1 MTQVYQP
8 GNKVYAKLRGYPWW
22 PARIEDESE
31 LPSSVL
37 SQKPKGAQ
45 KVWSV
50 RFFGTKDYAWM
61 PPRQLRE
68 FDKQV
73 AEESLEKL
81 KGKRKELLER
91 SFMEALDLVSNI
103 DESGDEEA
111 EATPESSNNEM
122 DVDGVSK
129 RSSDSSHDESTEER
143 SKGRGTRSRR
153 NSKSASTA
161 SAKQNAAK
169 SGTAKSGSA
178 KSGTTK
184 SSTAATK
191 STKRKQRKID
201 YTDDEEEA
209 MDIDQ
214 NGKDEGKDKIRN
226 QNSRK
231 KRRVSKDKNSEQAS
245 NSDETG
251 SEGKS
256 ESGFAGE
263 GSNGP
268 NALDEEPS
276 ANAKS
281 KKSEAEPNPRSSKAQ
296 APKASTPT
304 EKLVHLRHKLQKLT
318 LKDPVMD
325 QVKVHQL
332 FGEVESFSIT
342 IPLLKESKMGKLMK
356 KIAALNIDPDPYK
369 IKDRCTDLMKKWKC
383 LLDNSSQE
391 PTEETASPKAD
402 FKT

>member
-37 SQKPKGAQ
+37 AQKPKGSQ

-50 RFFGTKDYAWM
+50 RFFGTRDYAWM

-68 FDKQV
+68 FDKQL

-81 KGKRKELLER
+81 KGKRKEKLLER

-103 DESGDEEA
+103 DGSDDEEA
-111 EATPESSNNEM
+111 DATPESSNNEM

-129 RSSDSSHDESTEER
+129 RSSDSSHEESTEER
-143 SKGRGTRSRR
+143 PKGRGARSRR

-161 SAKQNAAK
+161 STKQNTAK

-184 SSTAATK
+184 SSTANTK
-191 STKRKQRKID
+191 STKRRHRKID
-201 YTDDEEEA
+201 YTDDEEEP

-226 QNSRK
+226 QSSK
-231 KRRVSKDKNSEQAS
+231 KRRRMSKDKSNEQVS

-251 SEGKS
+251 SDGKS
-256 ESGFAGE
+256 ESGAGE
-263 GSNGP
+263 GPNGP
-268 NALDEEPS
+268 DALDEES
-276 ANAKS
+276 GANAKS
-281 KKSEAEPNPRSSKAQ
+281 KKSEAESNARSGKT
-296 APKASTPT
+296 PKASTPT

-325 QVKVHQL
+325 QVKVDQL

-356 KIAALNIDPDPYK
+356 KIAAKNIDPDPYK

-383 LLDNSSQE
+383 LLESSSQE
-391 PTEETASPKAD
+391 PAEETTSPKAD
-402 FKT
+402 GKT